1 VEEREKVEAYIS
13 RKRRR
18 ERKQIGKKKITWGRR
33 VKE

>member
-18 ERKQIGKKKITWGRR
+18 ERKQIGKKKIT
-33 VKE
+33 